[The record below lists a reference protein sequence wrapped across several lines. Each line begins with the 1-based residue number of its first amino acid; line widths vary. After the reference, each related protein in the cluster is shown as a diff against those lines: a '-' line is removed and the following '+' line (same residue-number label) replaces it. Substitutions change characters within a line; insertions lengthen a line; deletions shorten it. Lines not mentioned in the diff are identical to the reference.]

1 MTIAVTNGYA
11 TIADLAG
18 YMTVNAVTYGDDLAH
33 ALTAASRQIDAHCAR
48 RFWADTTATSR
59 IYWSKDSRVLLMDD
73 AWAIT
78 SVKSSSADDG
88 TYNVTYS
95 AGTDYQAEPLNGTA
109 DGIDGLPVYR
119 LRFNKPILPINTETP
134 TLQVTA
140 KWGWSAVPD
149 AVRQACLIMAGEVFK
164 LREAPF
170 GVAGF
175 GEMGAVRI
183 GRMSPQAT
191 ALLRPYRTGDSIFG
205 AA

>member
-18 YMTVNAVTYGDDLAH
+18 YMTVNAVSYGDDLAH

-48 RFWADTTATSR
+48 RFWADSTATAR
-59 IYWSKDSRVLLMDD
+59 VYYSKDSRVALIDD
-73 AWAIT
+73 AWSIST
-78 SVKSSSADDG
+78 VKCSSADDG
-88 TYNVTYS
+88 TYDVTYS
-95 AGTDYQAEPLNGTA
+95 VGTDYQAEPLNGVA
-109 DGIDGLPVYR
+109 DGIDGLPTWR
-119 LRFNKPILPINTETP
+119 LRFNKPILPTGTETP
-134 TLQVTA
+134 TIQITA
-140 KWGWSAVPD
+140 KWGWAAVPD
-149 AVRQACLIMAGEVFK
+149 AIRQACLIMAGEIFK

-175 GEMGAVRI
+175 NEMGAVRI

-191 ALLRPYRTGDSIFG
+191 ALLRPYRTGDAILG